1 MRIKI
6 DNQEFDI
13 RVRLNLN
20 DEDLDIDEV
29 EFDGLQNNSDEI
41 ECQII
46 SHMKISTFNKELKVE
61 SIGYFN
67 KDEFITGLNDLQQFG
82 SAIEPIKDDMPKIK
96 MIIPNKFEDL
106 NDIAYLLNFYKEEN
120 IISKLYTNWYSILSK
135 CPKTAKVLNKYIKD
149 TIKDGSEKYVDDLE
163 QMIIQAEADNIIGDK
178 IDFSWVSEKDK
189 NIVFSEL
196 REYCDSRATYEE
208 FSYMHFKSFIEIR
221 LNS

>member
-13 RVRLNLN
+13 KVRLYLI
-20 DEDLDIDEV
+20 DKDLDIDEV
-29 EFDGLQNNSDEI
+29 EFDGLQDNSDEI

-46 SHMKISTFNKELKVE
+46 SHIKFSNFNKELKVE
-61 SIGYFN
+61 SIGYFD

-96 MIIPNKFEDL
+96 IIIPNKFEDL

-135 CPKTAKVLNKYIKD
+135 CPKTAKVLNKYMKD

-189 NIVFSEL
+189 NIVFNEL

>member
-96 MIIPNKFEDL
+96 IIIPNKFEDL

-135 CPKTAKVLNKYIKD
+135 CPKTAKVLNKYMKD

-189 NIVFSEL
+189 NIVFNEL

>member
-46 SHMKISTFNKELKVE
+46 SHIKFSNFNKEIKVE
-61 SIGYFN
+61 SIGYFD

-135 CPKTAKVLNKYIKD
+135 CPKTAKVLNKYMKD

-178 IDFSWVSEKDK
+178 IDFSWVREKDK
-189 NIVFSEL
+189 NIVFNEL

>member
-96 MIIPNKFEDL
+96 IIIPNKFEDL

-135 CPKTAKVLNKYIKD
+135 CPKTAKVLNKYMKD

-189 NIVFSEL
+189 NIVFNEL

-208 FSYMHFKSFIEIR
+208 LSYMQFKSFIEIR
-221 LNS
+221 LNT